1 MASDT
6 KRGNGRNKAFLM
18 KRLEDMYGEDFHPIM
33 NMAAIA
39 VQLQEVATAEPEA
52 ANLKAALDGWD
63 KIGQYVQPKLKAI
76 EISGDPDN
84 PLEIAAYELTTTE
97 RSARIAALLNEGRSR
112 RDGEADNAG
121 SAEVDATGGAAD

>member
-1 MASDT
+1 MASDK

-39 VQLQEVATAEPEA
+39 VQLQEVATLDPDA

-63 KIGQYVQPKLKAI
+63 KIGQYVQPKLKAV
-76 EISGDPDN
+76 
-84 PLEIAAYELTTTE
+84 ELTG
-97 RSARIAALLNEGRSR
+97 A
-112 RDGEADNAG
+112 DGGAILTDSVFEFIPVDNA
-121 SAEVDATGGAAD
+121 